1 MCGAVKTATNI
12 LNMAVYLPKVNMWYI
27 AMKNIISPFFF
38 EEHLV
43 TGGKFLATMEETA
56 LCHVPAGTAFQ
67 LGVVASHF
75 SCPSRQG
82 VS

>member
-1 MCGAVKTATNI
+1 MSGAVETAMNI
-12 LNMAVYLPKVNMWYI
+12 LNMMVNLRKVNMWYT
-27 AMKNIISPFFF
+27 AMKSIISPFFF

-43 TGGKFLATMEETA
+43 TGGKFPATMEETA

-75 SCPSRQG
+75 SRPSRQG